1 MIEKMNNDGAS
12 SSSAT
17 DVAMFLYSF
26 KDLIPLI
33 LHQWYLYHIN
43 KVIRLGLLEPY
54 PWIITQISTT
64 EFQNNFSFSAEKQK
78 KKSKKGESATLATST
93 RVLLSF
99 AHYRVV
105 ICLDISESSFSSTSI
120 LTDTLLSILFEIS
133 ANTRSNKRIIGV
145 QLSIIAHMP
154 DIDETWSIWQG
165 EVTSESDIHLLQ
177 TIVLSR
183 IERIEEESLKSKINA
198 LQNPTRSTFCRFPDS
213 ETFLKAI
220 LFHLRLLPGEA
231 CPKAILLTSGSM
243 TINTSSTALINE
255 FSKNLISLKVLVEQV
270 PCDRPIGFHSDIC
283 GLSLIAEQTVGGSIE
298 ILHNISMASVT
309 DVCQR
314 LIGPYFF
321 NYLAFGCQ
329 KDLPGMERNLN
340 NQFSTATSV
349 QRRTSMSLGLPD
361 DSASTNRQETHIRNY
376 PCEGSTVE
384 HLLSVRHSEGFKI
397 IDVVFE
403 RENTLS
409 VHATQSGPISNPVLS
424 RGVSLPLK
432 KQPFLTFARQHAQQH
447 QPIIYLIVIRMEK
460 RVSKLFSIVYQIS
473 YRKDYQTNRLSNSL
487 VPTRPKAYVEAK
499 NTISQT
505 YGHTSVGVFSK
516 GAQMQGSKMHVKQ
529 SWQKAIAGEAV
540 SPEELAKLFDEIR
553 YGQFLLSSRMIL
565 YIVSLMVSKH
575 ACHRMI
581 VAKISRGPKGLSV
594 SA

>member
-1 MIEKMNNDGAS
+1 MNNDASS

-33 LHQWYLYHIN
+33 LHQWYLCHIN

-78 KKSKKGESATLATST
+78 KKSKKGESATLATTT

-105 ICLDISESSFSSTSI
+105 VCLDISESSFSSTSI
-120 LTDTLLSILFEIS
+120 LTDTLLSILFELS
-133 ANTRSNKRIIGV
+133 VNTKSNKRIIGV

-165 EVTSESDIHLLQ
+165 EVTSESDILLLQ

-183 IERIEEESLKSKINA
+183 IERIEEESLKSKMNI
-198 LQNPTRSTFCRFPDS
+198 LQNPTRSNFCRFPNSD
-213 ETFLKAI
+213 TFLKAI

-243 TINTSSTALINE
+243 TINTTSTALINE
-255 FSKNLISLKVLVEQV
+255 FSNNLICLKVLVEQI

-298 ILHNISMASVT
+298 ILHNISITSVT
-309 DVCQR
+309 DVCQK
-314 LIGPYFF
+314 LIGPQFF

-329 KDLPGMERNLN
+329 KDPSGTERSLN
-340 NQFSTATSV
+340 NQFSTAN
-349 QRRTSMSLGLPD
+349 D
-361 DSASTNRQETHIRNY
+361 NAAAIKQETHIRNY
-376 PCEGSTVE
+376 PCEGCTVE

-397 IDVVFE
+397 IDVIFE

-409 VHATQSGPISNPVLS
+409 VHATQSGPLSNPVLS

-460 RVSKLFSIVYQIS
+460 RVSKIFSIVYQIS
-473 YRKDYQTNRLSNSL
+473 YSKDYQTNRLSNSL
-487 VPTRPKAYVEAK
+487 VPTRPKAYIEAK
-499 NTISQT
+499 NAVTQP
-505 YGHTSVGVFSK
+505 YGHTSVGAFTK
-516 GAQMQGSKMHVKQ
+516 GSQMQGSKMHVKQ
-529 SWQKAIAGEAV
+529 SWEKAIAGEAV

-553 YGQFLLSSRMIL
+553 YGQSQHSSRIF
-565 YIVSLMVSKH
+565 S
-575 ACHRMI
+575 
-581 VAKISRGPKGLSV
+581 SV
-594 SA
+594 IFL